1 MLALKELGLHFADS
15 QSVSLVRKLKK
26 EALVDGF
33 FTRNESPANEMLLYG
48 EDAMHD
54 ECNTNFAR
62 MHEANNVFA

>member
-1 MLALKELGLHFADS
+1 MQTLKKLGLHFAES
-15 QSVSLVRKLKK
+15 QSVSLVRKFKK
-26 EALVDGF
+26 ELVDGF
-33 FTRNESPANEMLLYG
+33 FTRNESPANEMR